1 LNLKRKKN
9 QTKLEAWKQLA
20 MVRTE
25 EAADC
30 KILPST
36 LSFTD
41 APKKIQKD
49 KMIWLISGEC
59 WKLSSWNP
67 ATVQERLSWGWESTK
82 YLDANFLELAKTKPK
97 KKVKKTRRHTDTH
110 TKPNQTLRYRESRK
124 YLVEIF

>member
-9 QTKLEAWKQLA
+9 QSKLEAWKQLA

-25 EAADC
+25 EAAHC

-49 KMIWLISGEC
+49 KMI
-59 WKLSSWNP
+59 
-67 ATVQERLSWGWESTK
+67 
-82 YLDANFLELAKTKPK
+82 
-97 KKVKKTRRHTDTH
+97 
-110 TKPNQTLRYRESRK
+110 
-124 YLVEIF
+124 